1 MTCCDHGVLVIP
13 GLVLL
18 FSRIHRNYARIGALL
33 QLGQMPKPPAKAE
46 SLVVV
51 PRGAV
56 PPSLPAGAVRA
67 ARDRSRPGR
76 EPARRGSAGDRS
88 TARVNETPGP
98 EAKMPGPEAKM
109 PDDLDC
115 LGILNSPERTRI
127 RAATSGR
134 CICPL
139 DYCG

>member
-1 MTCCDHGVLVIP
+1 MLVIP

-51 PRGAV
+51 PV
-56 PPSLPAGAVRA
+56 AGAVRA
-67 ARDRSRPGR
+67 ARDRPRPGR
-76 EPARRGSAGDRS
+76 EPARRGFAGDRS
-88 TARVNETPGP
+88 TAWVNETPP
-98 EAKMPGPEAKM
+98 VPMPRCPVTLTA
-109 PDDLDC
+109 
-115 LGILNSPERTRI
+115 LGILNSPGRTRI